1 LDDFNEAL
9 KSVERYEGKV
19 ALDSGKNSGME
30 R

>member
-1 LDDFNEAL
+1 MIFNEAL

-19 ALDSGKNSGME
+19 ALDSGKYSGIE